1 MNSANPNL
9 GKEAIDNR
17 FIRAV
22 IALMDTGIATTQ
34 GEIAQALGVKSA
46 KFSEIMNGRM
56 HVGVD
61 MLSELSEEY
70 LVAPEWL
77 LTGRGGLNVPPII
90 NLATP
95 NRFRR
100 GADRAPIQLRG

>member
-61 MLSELSEEY
+61 MLSELSDVVAIIY
-70 LVAPEWL
+70 LSQQSASSKQELHFFPDPSFPPAL
-77 LTGRGGLNVPPII
+77 L
-90 NLATP
+90 
-95 NRFRR
+95 
-100 GADRAPIQLRG
+100 